1 MRAFQHAPAFGF
13 RFQHAS
19 GLRPSLVS
27 ISAFPLRARP
37 VAPEVLLS
45 TADGFYAHGEAMGR
59 LADKARSAV
68 LTSFLLRS

>member
-27 ISAFPLRARP
+27 ISAFYTPGSPCRARGTAINGGRILRAWQGYG
-37 VAPEVLLS
+37 
-45 TADGFYAHGEAMGR
+45 TTG
-59 LADKARSAV
+59 
-68 LTSFLLRS
+68 